1 MCRVIRSSLA
11 RNRRAISRI
20 VAFSSAVLLIVAAGC
35 LGLIFYTAR
44 VVDRAH
50 MDEERALISNYLR
63 EREHELVGQLISASI
78 WDDAYQKLSRDV
90 DAEWA
95 DLYIGSYFETYMRHA
110 ASFVLD
116 ETDRPV
122 YAWRDGARAGERQAA
137 AFLRETAPLVAKVRE
152 LEALRGAARNRG
164 IGGSVTRTGVIS
176 VGGEL
181 YMAAVTNIVP
191 ETPAINSRGA
201 PDRLLIS
208 ARRIDAALLQ
218 DIGQAMRV
226 SDVRLLAWNRAI
238 PASVQLH
245 GPDGTPVAAVAWTSS
260 HPGDA
265 VLRQIAPLFAL
276 GMVALLISALLL
288 AARVHRVFGEIDRND
303 LMLRDTMADLV
314 RARDEA
320 AAASIAKSQFVANM
334 SHEIRTPLNGI
345 LGMTQILS
353 REDLTA
359 GQRRQ
364 LDVVRESG
372 QTLLVLLNDILD
384 MSKIEAGRLQ
394 LDAHEFDLGQAVHI
408 ACAPFAALA
417 GQKAVGF
424 RFELD
429 PAADGVWR
437 GDGVRLRQV
446 VANLVSNAVKFTA
459 AGEVAVRVLREGER
473 VRITVA
479 DTGIGI
485 PAERMHDL
493 FDKFIQVDASTTRRY
508 GGTGLGLAISHE
520 LAALMGGELTVES
533 VPGEGS
539 VFTLLLPL
547 EWRAAA
553 LAPAV
558 PRAQAQARV
567 ARPDARVRILA
578 AEDNLTN
585 QLILRA
591 TLEPFPIDLTIVG
604 DGAQAVEAFF
614 EGDFQ
619 LILMDGQMPVMNGV
633 EATAAIRRLE
643 SERDLPPVPILALSA
658 NVMHH
663 QVAEYLAAGMNGFV
677 PKPIEIA
684 HLLDAIDRALDTRL
698 GADHM
703 VA

>member
-1 MCRVIRSSLA
+1 MIRSSLA

-35 LGLIFYTAR
+35 LGLIFYTAK

-50 MDEERALISNYLR
+50 VDEERALVSNYLR

-78 WDDAYQKLSRDV
+78 WDDAYQKLGRNGF

-95 DLYIGSYFETYMRHA
+95 DLYVGSYFETYMRHA

-116 ETDRPV
+116 EADQPV

-164 IGGSVTRTGVIS
+164 IGGSITRTGVIS

-181 YMAAVTNIVP
+181 YMAAVTNILP

-218 DIGQAMRV
+218 DVAQAMRV
-226 SDVRLLAWNRAI
+226 DDVRLTPWNRAV

-245 GPDGTPVAAVAWTSS
+245 APDETPIAALAWTSS
-260 HPGDA
+260 HPGNA
-265 VLRQIAPLFAL
+265 VLRQVAPLFAL

-303 LMLRDTMADLV
+303 LVLRQTMDDLV

-345 LGMTQILS
+345 LGMTQILA

-394 LDAHEFDLGQAVHI
+394 IDAHEFDLGQAVHV
-408 ACAPFAALA
+408 ACAPFAAMAAEKGVDL
-417 GQKAVGF
+417 
-424 RFELD
+424 RFDLD
-429 PAADGVWR
+429 PAADGVWC

-446 VANLVSNAVKFTA
+446 IANLVSNAVKFTD
-459 AGEVAVRVLREGER
+459 AGEVAVRVER
-473 VRITVA
+473 QATAVCITVA

-485 PAERMHDL
+485 PADRMHDL

-520 LAALMGGELTVES
+520 LAAMMGGELTVES
-533 VPGEGS
+533 VPGQGS
-539 VFTLLLPL
+539 VFTLAVPL
-547 EWRAAA
+547 EWRAPA
-553 LAPAV
+553 LAPAA
-558 PRAQAQARV
+558 PLPPAQARIP
-567 ARPDARVRILA
+567 RPDARLRVLA

-591 TLEPFPIDLTIVG
+591 MLEPFPIDLTIVS
-604 DGAQAVEAFF
+604 DGAQAVDAFF
-614 EGDFQ
+614 QGDFQ

-633 EATAAIRRLE
+633 EAAVAIRRLE
-643 SERDLPPVPILALSA
+643 GERDLPPIPILALSA

-677 PKPIEIA
+677 PKPIEIIQ
-684 HLLDAIDRALDTRL
+684 LLDAIDRALDTRL
-698 GADHM
+698 CAEQR